1 MPHSSRQITEG
12 LYCYIWQGRGNN
24 CNTYLFANVLRGG
37 RPHVIVDPGFLANEL
52 REPCFDSLLM
62 SMQRDGLKVEDI
74 GLIINTHTHPDHC
87 QATETIVQRSFRKEE
102 KGKKVGQALTAL
114 SREEEEYYKTVGE
127 RVFGMFGMEV
137 ANLEPFIYLGEGD
150 LSLGKGERK
159 IDLQILL
166 TPGHSPG
173 SICLYWQDK
182 RTLIT
187 GDVVFYGSV
196 GRTDFPGGSIATL
209 RQSIEKLSSLEVEYL
224 LPGHSTEYGSIV
236 EGKEMVRRNFNAIQF
251 LF

>member
-1 MPHSSRQITEG
+1 MELDLQNKKTAEFALSQ
-12 LYCYIWQGRGNN
+12 
-24 CNTYLFANVLRGG
+24 LFENWKSKDFKKLNKYVQKTW
-37 RPHVIVDPGFLANEL
+37 
-52 REPCFDSLLM
+52 LLNG
-62 SMQRDGLKVEDI
+62 D
-74 GLIINTHTHPDHC
+74 
-87 QATETIVQRSFRKEE
+87 KEE
-102 KGKKVGQALTAL
+102 FK
-114 SREEEEYYKTVGE
+114 RM
-127 RVFGMFGMEV
+127 FGMFGMEV
-137 ANLEPFIYLGEGD
+137 PNLEPFIYLGEGD
-150 LSLGKGERK
+150 LSLGKGDRK

-182 RTLIT
+182 RILIT
-187 GDVVFYGSV
+187 GDVVFYGSI